1 MAQSSKMP
9 TYDIKHMTSKKFI
22 GRFGKMLAMSEQLT
36 KITGHNHDPL
46 LATII
51 RGHIEQES
59 EFLAQ
64 VLAHKVVV
72 GNDKEVKAMLDGIVA
87 MAIGESNDIR

>member
-1 MAQSSKMP
+1 MAEIKMSD
-9 TYDIKHMTSKKFI
+9 YSVKHMTSKKFI
-22 GRFGKMLAMSEQLT
+22 DRFGKMLAMSERLT

-59 EFLAQ
+59 NFLAQ

-72 GNDKEVKAMLDGIVA
+72 GNDKEVKAMLDSIVA
-87 MAIGESNDIR
+87 MATGESNDIR

>member
-1 MAQSSKMP
+1 MAEIKMSD
-9 TYDIKHMTSKKFI
+9 YSVKHMTSKKFI
-22 GRFGKMLAMSEQLT
+22 DRFGKMLAMSERLT

-59 EFLAQ
+59 HFLAQ
-64 VLAHKVVV
+64 VLAHKVVA
-72 GNDKEVKAMLDGIVA
+72 GKEKEVKAMLDSIVA
-87 MAIGESNDIR
+87 MATGESNDIR